1 MLCILYLKSTHKNV
15 YKKLRNIDWLMLPSL
30 QKTKYELSLLLL
42 SQPTQMKFKQQQ
54 QQQQ

>member
-15 YKKLRNIDWLMLPSL
+15 YKKLRNIDWLTLPSL
-30 QKTKYELSLLLL
+30 QKTKYDLLLLLL